1 MSSRIERI
9 ELDEQWAH
17 SAVVVAGE
25 FAFISYCM
33 KNEGQNIDNQINGAF
48 DVLENRLKSIGLTLE
63 SVVKMDCL
71 TVGKPVHVTA
81 LKIFAKDGIRLSRV
95 KINIA
100 VPVKIHLREH
110 IFLFIVG
117 RKHLA
122 LTHTA
127 DCTARKDN
135 KNFHILT
142 SFIFCP

>member
-1 MSSRIERI
+1 MQGIRSVSYNN
-9 ELDEQWAH
+9 
-17 SAVVVAGE
+17 AVIAV
-25 FAFISYCM
+25 
-33 KNEGQNIDNQINGAF
+33 QIIA
-48 DVLENRLKSIGLTLE
+48 LQTI
-63 SVVKMDCL
+63 
-71 TVGKPVHVTA
+71 GKPVHVTA
-81 LKIFAKDGIRLSRV
+81 LKIFAEDGIRLSRV

-110 IFLFIVG
+110 IFLLIVG

-127 DCTARKDN
+127 DCTARKNN